1 MLIVSDVCDVVYNDV
16 CNGLH
21 EVVCDAPGFQNS
33 WQMEFLTI
41 LSLLELDYVEAQSGI
56 TIFSIYYARPSWDI
70 LKYFSTVGL
79 EVICGFLNYLQC
91 IAMVKFV
98 LCILG
103 KVTHCGREKGTQTS
117 GGFELIY
124 LIRYI
129 HKIDND
135 HDTNKMELRT
145 AASLGLVRSTSLFLS
160 SLNLKGFI
168 RSETNT
174 KSSSAFWPTAFEPK
188 GKDPLRM
195 KATVVR

>member
-103 KVTHCGREKGTQTS
+103 KVTHCHFLQTFIKYCLHLS
-117 GGFELIY
+117 TWHLTEAGQGEEVKL
-124 LIRYI
+124 
-129 HKIDND
+129 DWE
-135 HDTNKMELRT
+135 MESCHPEVLT
-145 AASLGLVRSTSLFLS
+145 YCLGLDQEVNMVASEQVEDVGDYERGRKVGGGRLS
-160 SLNLKGFI
+160 RRQKL
-168 RSETNT
+168 
-174 KSSSAFWPTAFEPK
+174 
-188 GKDPLRM
+188 
-195 KATVVR
+195 